1 MHYGKSSNQRINLNQ
16 LGPHFALLHARAS
29 FIYPMCTNPPA
40 EAPRIS
46 HVNTRPST
54 SLFYACTYNNTRS
67 NVQSSRP
74 SHPVLILSQN
84 KISSTWCA
92 LTGWGESADR
102 KIILPSDIIV
112 GCPLVCAKLD
122 SRLRMTKS
130 RFQKRKPK
138 TLSDVLFQDNYPL
151 LKVYEKTSNTNKF
164 NLYITP

>member
-1 MHYGKSSNQRINLNQ
+1 MARAVINGLTSINLGHTLRSCMQ
-16 LGPHFALLHARAS
+16 EHHSYTPCAPIPLPKLPGFLMLIHDPQPACSMLVHITIHAV
-29 FIYPMCTNPPA
+29 M
-40 EAPRIS
+40 
-46 HVNTRPST
+46 
-54 SLFYACTYNNTRS
+54 YN
-67 NVQSSRP
+67 
-74 SHPVLILSQN
+74 HPVHHIQFLFCLQT
-84 KISSTWCA
+84 KYPPRWCI

-122 SRLRMTKS
+122 SKLRMTKS